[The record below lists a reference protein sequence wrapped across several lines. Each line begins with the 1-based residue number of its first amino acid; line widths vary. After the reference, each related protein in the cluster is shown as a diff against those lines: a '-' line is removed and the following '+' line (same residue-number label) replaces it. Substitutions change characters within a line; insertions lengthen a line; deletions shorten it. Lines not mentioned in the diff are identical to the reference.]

1 MLSAEATRYL
11 SAAIA
16 AIALY
21 GVGMSMGNLFSTW
34 LNSVARNPE
43 ADDRMRSVGIL
54 GMALTESIG
63 LFAFLSALLILFK

>member
-63 LFAFLSALLILFK
+63 LFAFLIALLILFK